1 MMNGSAVFVRSQFD
15 DDDDDD
21 DDDDQCLCNP
31 LWV

>member
-21 DDDDQCLCNP
+21 DDQCLCNP